1 MKKLINFAT
10 AIILF
15 LIENYLVVIFLLF
28 MLGLGALLSKSIA
41 VPRAVFFALLF
52 FLILCYFW
60 KVIAAGIRLI
70 TILLVIIFSFKLFH
84 YLTPFID
91 DYNPDPAWYD
101 FSNIPR
107 LFLTYFEKILNQDLA
122 TFDII
127 LFMIYVIFILIGFI
141 VLLSIFGTSGLEF
154 SDGTIII
161 KNPNGDKKNYG

>member
-70 TILLVIIFSFKLFH
+70 TILLVIIFALKSL
-84 YLTPFID
+84 D
-91 DYNPDPAWYD
+91 D
-101 FSNIPR
+101 FSIPAS
-107 LFLTYFEKILNQDLA
+107 E
-122 TFDII
+122 
-127 LFMIYVIFILIGFI
+127 
-141 VLLSIFGTSGLEF
+141 
-154 SDGTIII
+154 
-161 KNPNGDKKNYG
+161 